1 MAFTYYEIP
10 LRPAAQKFNIQLAG
24 VVYQLTMIWRAGD
37 QGGWFLDIALA
48 SGAPVVQ
55 GIPLITGAD
64 LLEQYP
70 DKNFGGVL
78 RVTTDSD
85 PDAPPTYGNLG
96 LAGRVYFGVE
106 S

>member
-10 LRPAAQKFNIQLAG
+10 LQPAAQKFNIQLAG
-24 VVYQLTMIWRAGD
+24 VVYQLTLIWRTSD
-37 QGGWFLDIALA
+37 QGGWFLDIAL
-48 SGAPVVQ
+48 SDSTPVLQ
-55 GIPLITGAD
+55 GVPLVTGAD

-78 RVTTDSD
+78 RVTTDGD
-85 PDAPPTYGNLG
+85 PLAVPTYGNLG
-96 LAGRVYFGVE
+96 VTGRVYFGVE